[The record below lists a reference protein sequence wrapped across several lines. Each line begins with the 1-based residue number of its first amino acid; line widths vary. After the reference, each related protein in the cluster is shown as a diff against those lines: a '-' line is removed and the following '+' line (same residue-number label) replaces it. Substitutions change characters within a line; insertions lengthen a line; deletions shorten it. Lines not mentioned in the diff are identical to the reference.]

1 GSRCRT
7 RPLGKEPRCF
17 SRVSLQ
23 WMARVPAPEV
33 EPEVQRKE
41 REPDPLVLR
50 EVPQLMAP
58 DRRRRLARGDDD
70 VTERD
75 RREAPSRQH
84 AAISLRQVRHM
95 SSVISTVISPS
106 EADATMTAPGSAEV
120 SVAAAGPAPGAAGL
134 PQATTTA
141 STSADSK
148 RPGRIGVIV
157 RPGPKRPSGT

>member
-1 GSRCRT
+1 
-7 RPLGKEPRCF
+7 
-17 SRVSLQ
+17 
-23 WMARVPAPEV
+23 MARVPAPEV

-84 AAISLRQVRHM
+84 EPREAAVDDVEEAAVPESGAGAGEESQRVAERISV
-95 SSVISTVISPS
+95 
-106 EADATMTAPGSAEV
+106 
-120 SVAAAGPAPGAAGL
+120 VAA
-134 PQATTTA
+134 
-141 STSADSK
+141 
-148 RPGRIGVIV
+148 
-157 RPGPKRPSGT
+157 SGMKT